1 VVLWQFRM
9 ASLGA
14 QAIMW
19 TVIGL
24 GFGAWVERD
33 FGLAKRGRSLRTA

>member
-1 VVLWQFRM
+1 M

-33 FGLAKRGRSLRTA
+33 LAQPKLSWLRTA